1 LPARREEELV
11 QSVDGDVQLRKEEW
25 LVDGGAAGD
34 GGGGAAGDVR
44 DGQAEQRLVFLLRS
58 QP

>member
-1 LPARREEELV
+1 
-11 QSVDGDVQLRKEEW
+11 VDGDVQLRKEEW

-34 GGGGAAGDVR
+34 GGGGAAGDGR